1 MKPSSCPVCTSCSA
15 QHLHYAL
22 QDLAHAVRT
31 KLDDHPRFSAPK
43 RPPHS
48 FTVDHYAGQV
58 TYSSLLMMDKNK
70 DFVIAEHAQLMASSE
85 FEFVRWGCQCPGA
98 ASGPAGSW
106 LAAGKLTPH
115 PSLHAF
121 ISCDWAFS
129 GSF

>member
-1 MKPSSCPVCTSCSA
+1 M
-15 QHLHYAL
+15 
-22 QDLAHAVRT
+22 RT

-85 FEFVRWGCQCPGA
+85 FEFVRCGSPRPGTRLLGLLAAPLRSAGSSLKYTEPAGATSVLSEVQGA
-98 ASGPAGSW
+98 A
-106 LAAGKLTPH
+106 
-115 PSLHAF
+115 
-121 ISCDWAFS
+121 C
-129 GSF
+129 

>member
-1 MKPSSCPVCTSCSA
+1 M
-15 QHLHYAL
+15 
-22 QDLAHAVRT
+22 RT

-98 ASGPAGSW
+98 AAGPAGSATA
-106 LAAGKLTPH
+106 LCRILFKSVEPVGVTLV
-115 PSLHAF
+115 
-121 ISCDWAFS
+121 FS
-129 GSF
+129 RMQRLFADCYRTVQDHL